1 VARKI
6 RGGGGGARAGARR
19 GGAGRGGARAAAQ
32 RGCCGT
38 RARSGAITEG
48 GGALVR
54 TVEGGE
60 QSILEI
66 RTTVPSRPIKAG
78 RGEIGV
84 PSPPTRALV
93 LVVVGTFFFCFLFF
107 YTPKKKPRRTCD
119 KAILRQTFVF

>member
-1 VARKI
+1 MEVFNRTEGAAALLEQEMLPAAGESSGRGEENK
-6 RGGGGGARAGARR
+6 RGGGDARAGARR

-66 RTTVPSRPIKAG
+66 RTTVPSRPIKAA

-84 PSPPTRALV
+84 PSPPIV
-93 LVVVGTFFFCFLFF
+93 L
-107 YTPKKKPRRTCD
+107 PRPTY
-119 KAILRQTFVF
+119 LG